1 MLDAARALRLPPPG
15 SRVLV
20 AMSGGV
26 DSAAA
31 AVLLRALGY
40 DCVGV
45 TLRLVPEPEG
55 RPVFEPCCGLEAAA
69 DARRVCG
76 RLGIPHEVFH
86 AVERFD
92 RDIIAPFTAAYRA
105 GRTPNPCLRCNR
117 MIKFG
122 ALYARAD
129 ALGCSHVAMG
139 HYVRLETLGG
149 RLCLRRAAHRAKDQS
164 YVLAPLTQPQ
174 LRRACFPLGSLDKA
188 AARALAG
195 QVDARSGGKRESQEL
210 CFVPDN
216 DHAGFIERRTAPAA
230 PGPVVDS
237 AGRRIGTHRGLL
249 RHTVGQR
256 RGLGIGAARPL
267 YVLELRPGT
276 NTLVVGPVEETFRAT
291 LRAPGGLSGGESVA
305 VAYSGGKDSS
315 VLLHLLATVA
325 APELNLTLVAVT
337 IDEGI
342 AGYRDETVAWARSLA
357 GRLGVEHR
365 VVGFEETC
373 GRDLDRLVD
382 GREQRACTACG
393 ILRRRLLQRAARDL
407 GADRL
412 ATGHCLDDEAESVV

>member
-1 MLDAARALRLPPPG
+1 VTGGGIPDLSVPEGMLDAARALRLPPPG

-188 AARALAG
+188 AACALAG

-276 NTLVVGPVEETFRAT
+276 NTLVVGPVEETFRAAFET
-291 LRAPGGLSGGESVA
+291 GPLHWGG
-305 VAYSGGKDSS
+305 
-315 VLLHLLATVA
+315 A
-325 APELNLTLVAVT
+325 APSEAPFDALVQLRSRHRPGPGRITPTRLGARVDLAEPQRAVT
-337 IDEGI
+337 PGQ
-342 AGYRDETVAWARSLA
+342 WAVFYDAEDRVLA
-357 GRLGVEHR
+357 SAEIRR
-365 VVGFEETC
+365 V
-373 GRDLDRLVD
+373 L
-382 GREQRACTACG
+382 
-393 ILRRRLLQRAARDL
+393 
-407 GADRL
+407 
-412 ATGHCLDDEAESVV
+412 

>member
-1 MLDAARALRLPPPG
+1 MTRGGIPDLSVPGALLDAARALRLPPPG

-55 RPVFEPCCGLEAAA
+55 KPVFEPCCGLEAAA

-92 RDIIAPFTAAYRA
+92 RDIIGPFTAAYRA

-149 RLCLRRAAHRAKDQS
+149 RLCLRRAAHLAKDQS

-174 LRRACFPLGSLDKA
+174 LRRACFPLGALDKA

-237 AGRRIGTHRGLL
+237 AGRRVGTHRGLL

-267 YVLELRPGT
+267 YVLELRPET
-276 NTLVVGPVEETFRAT
+276 NTLVVGTEEETFRAVFET
-291 LRAPGGLSGGESVA
+291 GPLHWGG
-305 VAYSGGKDSS
+305 
-315 VLLHLLATVA
+315 A
-325 APELNLTLVAVT
+325 APSETPFDALVQLRSRHRPGPGRITPTRLGARVDLAEPQRAVT
-337 IDEGI
+337 PGQ
-342 AGYRDETVAWARSLA
+342 WAVFYDAEDRVLA
-357 GRLGVEHR
+357 SAEIRR
-365 VVGFEETC
+365 V
-373 GRDLDRLVD
+373 L
-382 GREQRACTACG
+382 
-393 ILRRRLLQRAARDL
+393 
-407 GADRL
+407 
-412 ATGHCLDDEAESVV
+412 